1 LTLEYMLSGA
11 RGLQWSCPIIPGSQD
26 ATSRSPGAG
35 NAYPLLR
42 APRHVWPET
51 RVLPRVEEG
60 GGTVRQVV
68 KSCLPMPNVER
79 KKRKRGLLLGLVLFR
94 LVAPPLRL
102 GVVGIYLVWGVWF
115 PSHLPLDETDR
126 IQNYGS

>member
-1 LTLEYMLSGA
+1 M
-11 RGLQWSCPIIPGSQD
+11 
-26 ATSRSPGAG
+26 
-35 NAYPLLR
+35 
-42 APRHVWPET
+42 
-51 RVLPRVEEG
+51 EG

-68 KSCLPMPNVER
+68 KSFLPTPNVER

-94 LVAPPLRL
+94 LVAPPLQL